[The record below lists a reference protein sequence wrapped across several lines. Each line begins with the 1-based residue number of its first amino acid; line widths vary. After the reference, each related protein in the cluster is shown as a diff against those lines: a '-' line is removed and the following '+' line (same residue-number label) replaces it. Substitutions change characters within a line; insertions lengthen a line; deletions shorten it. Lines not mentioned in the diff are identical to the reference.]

1 MEWVVGDEDSGESV
15 VLGSVQD
22 VAILDDGSIAI
33 LDGLE
38 RRIVLLGPDGD
49 VVRSFGRRGAG
60 PGEFEQP
67 LGIAADHSGRLWI
80 ADHGTGRYAVWDTT
94 GALSRTV
101 PRPPT
106 GMTGLWKGVY
116 TRNHL
121 IYEPA
126 RIRRGVDAATV
137 LLGIDTLGVPVDTVA
152 LPEYQTT
159 SIQLDAVFGGTRTRL
174 AVREPFTPWLVWS
187 VSPDGTVTWGV
198 NADYAIHFVS
208 LGGDTLRVVRNE
220 LRPVPVTDSERAY
233 AVEDLQIAYGAVVRA
248 ADLSSHV
255 RPYFSALLLD
265 DSGRLWV
272 RITPGPGRAATEFD
286 AFDASGRYV
295 GRISAGTPIGEHIAI
310 RGSVVV
316 GSTIDSL
323 GTPRVFKARIA
334 ETAGR

>member
-1 MEWVVGDEDSGESV
+1 
-15 VLGSVQD
+15 
-22 VAILDDGSIAI
+22 
-33 LDGLE
+33 
-38 RRIVLLGPDGD
+38 
-49 VVRSFGRRGAG
+49 
-60 PGEFEQP
+60 
-67 LGIAADHSGRLWI
+67 
-80 ADHGTGRYAVWDTT
+80 
-94 GALSRTV
+94 
-101 PRPPT
+101 
-106 GMTGLWKGVY
+106 
-116 TRNHL
+116 
-121 IYEPA
+121 
-126 RIRRGVDAATV
+126 
-137 LLGIDTLGVPVDTVA
+137 
-152 LPEYQTT
+152 
-159 SIQLDAVFGGTRTRL
+159 
-174 AVREPFTPWLVWS
+174 
-187 VSPDGTVTWGV
+187 
-198 NADYAIHFVS
+198 
-208 LGGDTLRVVRNE
+208 
-220 LRPVPVTDSERAY
+220 VPVTDSERAY